1 MGDHVVFLSLHT
13 CPLVQPGRGWAGGMN
28 VYVDELARAM
38 AREGIEVDVFT
49 RRHDREV
56 PESITVEPGF
66 SLHHVEAGPPREL
79 DPGRA
84 LRYLSVYADAVIDHM
99 GFMADVGV
107 VHSHYWLSGWAG
119 LRVKR
124 HFGLPHVHSSHTL
137 GRVKEAHRRGDETP
151 ERLMRIAAEQEVIDE
166 SDVNVV
172 SGPSEQEDLISR
184 YGADPSRVSMVTPG
198 VDHDRFIP
206 GVWQA
211 ARIRLGWPDV
221 TTVLYV
227 GRIQPI
233 KGPDLA
239 IEAFAEIANQIADA
253 RLVLVG
259 APAGDDGVREMG
271 HLQRMVKSLD
281 LGHLVTFAEPVPHR
295 QLADVYRAAD
305 LVLVPSRSESFGLV
319 AAEAQ
324 ASGVPVLAASV
335 GGLRTVVGE
344 GSGGILVDGW
354 DPARWSET
362 ALRVLTDPVLHS
374 ELVAAGPRWAERF
387 SWESAVAD
395 LGAIYG
401 ALA

>member
-84 LRYLSVYADAVIDHM
+84 LRYLGVYADAVIDRM
-99 GFMADVGV
+99 GFMGDVCL

-119 LRVKR
+119 LRIKR
-124 HFGLPHVHSSHTL
+124 YFGLPHVHSSHTL
-137 GRVKEAHRRGDETP
+137 GRVNEAHRRGDETP
-151 ERLMRIAAEQEVIDE
+151 VRLLRIAAEQEVIEE

-172 SGPSEQEDLISR
+172 SDTSEREDLITR
-184 YGADPSRVSMVTPG
+184 YGADPSRISIVTPG
-198 VDHDRFIP
+198 VDHDLFVP
-206 GVWQA
+206 GVREA

-227 GRIQPI
+227 GRIQPV

-239 IEAFAEIANQIADA
+239 IEAFAEITNHFVDA

-259 APAGDDGVREMG
+259 APSGDDGAREMER
-271 HLQRMVKSLD
+271 LQGMVKRYD

-305 LVLVPSRSESFGLV
+305 LILVPSRSESFGLV

-324 ASGVPVLAASV
+324 ASGVPVVAASV

-344 GSGGILVDGW
+344 GSGGVLVGGW
-354 DPARWSET
+354 DPNLWAET
-362 ALRVLTDPVLHS
+362 ALQVLIDPVLRS
-374 ELVAAGPRWAERF
+374 KLEDAGPRWAERF
-387 SWESAVAD
+387 SWESTVAE
-395 LGAIYG
+395 LTAIYE
-401 ALA
+401 ALT

>member
-38 AREGIEVDVFT
+38 AREGIVVDVFT

-84 LRYLSVYADAVIDHM
+84 LRYLGVYADAVIDRM
-99 GFMADVGV
+99 GFMEDVCL

-119 LRVKR
+119 LRIKR
-124 HFGLPHVHSSHTL
+124 YFGLPHVHSSHTL
-137 GRVKEAHRRGDETP
+137 GRVNEAHRRGDETP

-166 SDVNVV
+166 SDVNIV
-172 SGPSEQEDLISR
+172 SGPSEQEDLVTR
-184 YGADPSRVSMVTPG
+184 YGADPSRISIVTPG
-198 VDHDRFIP
+198 VDHDRFVP
-206 GVWQA
+206 GVRQTA
-211 ARIRLGWPDV
+211 LVRLGWPDV
-221 TTVLYV
+221 TTVLFV
-227 GRIQPI
+227 GRIQPM

-239 IEAFAEIANQIADA
+239 IEAFGEIARQIADA

-259 APAGDDGVREMG
+259 APSGDDGVREME
-271 HLQRMVKSLD
+271 HLQRMVKNLD
-281 LGHLVTFAEPVPHR
+281 LDDLVTFAEPVPHR
-295 QLADVYRAAD
+295 QLADVYRAAN

-324 ASGVPVLAASV
+324 ASGVPVIAASV

-354 DPARWSET
+354 VPARWSET
-362 ALRVLTDPVLHS
+362 ALEVLTDPVLGS
-374 ELVAAGPRWAERF
+374 ELEVAGPRWAERF
-387 SWESAVAD
+387 SWESAVAQ
-395 LGAIYG
+395 LGTIYG
-401 ALA
+401 ALS

>member
-13 CPLVQPGRGWAGGMN
+13 CPLVQPGQGWAGGMN

-56 PESITVEPGF
+56 PETITVEPGF
-66 SLHHVEAGPPREL
+66 SLHHVEAGPAREL

-84 LRYLSVYADAVIDHM
+84 LRYLGVYADSVIDRM
-99 GFMADVGV
+99 GFMEDVCA

-124 HFGLPHVHSSHTL
+124 RFGLPHVHSSHTL
-137 GRVKEAHRRGDETP
+137 GRVQEASRRGDETP

-166 SDVNVV
+166 SDISVV
-172 SGPSEQEDLISR
+172 SGPSERDDLMSR
-184 YGADPSRVSMVTPG
+184 YGADPDRISIVTPG
-198 VDHDRFIP
+198 VDHDRFVP
-206 GVWQA
+206 GARRA

-221 TTVLYV
+221 TTVLFV
-227 GRIQPI
+227 GRIQPV
-233 KGPDLA
+233 KGADLA
-239 IEAFAEIANQIADA
+239 IEAFAGIASVIPDA

-259 APAGDDGVREMG
+259 APSGDDGAREMER
-271 HLQRMVKSLD
+271 LQRMVKGRD

-324 ASGVPVLAASV
+324 ASGVPVIAASV
-335 GGLRTVVGE
+335 GGLRTVVGS
-344 GSGGILVDGW
+344 GSGGILVAGW
-354 DPARWSET
+354 DPEVWAKT
-362 ALRVLTDPVLHS
+362 AIDLLTDPSLRS
-374 ELVAAGPRWAERF
+374 ELEVAGPLWAERF
-387 SWESAVAD
+387 SWESAVSKLAS
-395 LGAIYG
+395 IYE
-401 ALA
+401 ALS

>member
-1 MGDHVVFLSLHT
+1 MGDHVVFLSVHT

-66 SLHHVEAGPPREL
+66 SLHHVAAGPPREL

-84 LRYLSVYADAVIDHM
+84 LRYLGVYADGVIDRM
-99 GFMADVGV
+99 GFMDDVTV
-107 VHSHYWLSGWAG
+107 LHSHYWLSGWAG
-119 LRVKR
+119 LRIKR
-124 HFGLPHVHSSHTL
+124 RFGLPHVHSSHTL
-137 GRVKEAHRRGDETP
+137 GRVQQASRRGDETP

-166 SDVNVV
+166 SDINVV

-184 YGADPSRVSMVTPG
+184 YGADPNRISIVTPG
-198 VDHDRFIP
+198 VDHDQFVP
-206 GVWQA
+206 GVRQA
-211 ARIRLGWPDV
+211 ARMRLGWPEV
-221 TTVLYV
+221 TTLLYV
-227 GRIQPI
+227 GRIQPV

-239 IEAFAEIANQIADA
+239 IEAFADVATHIADA

-259 APAGDDGVREMG
+259 APAGDDGVREMEA
-271 HLQRMVKSLD
+271 LQRKVKSLD

-295 QLADVYRAAD
+295 QLVDVYRAAD

-324 ASGVPVLAASV
+324 AAGVPVIAASV
-335 GGLRTVVGE
+335 GGLKSVVGQ
-344 GSGGILVDGW
+344 GSGGVLVDGW
-354 DPARWSET
+354 EPSLWSET
-362 ALRVLTDPVLHS
+362 ALRVLTDPALRGQL
-374 ELVAAGPRWAERF
+374 EAAGPRWAERF
-387 SWESAVAD
+387 SWESAVAK
-395 LGAIYG
+395 LGSIYE
-401 ALA
+401 ALT

>member
-66 SLHHVEAGPPREL
+66 SLHHLEAGPPRDL

-84 LRYLSVYADAVIDHM
+84 LRYLGVYADAVIDRMSFM
-99 GFMADVGV
+99 GDVSV

-119 LRVKR
+119 LRIKR

-137 GRVKEAHRRGDETP
+137 GRVKEASRRGNETP

-172 SGPSEQEDLISR
+172 SGPSERDDLITR
-184 YGADPSRVSMVTPG
+184 YGADPSQISIVTPG
-198 VDHDRFIP
+198 VDHDHFVP
-206 GVWQA
+206 GVRQS
-211 ARIRLGWPDV
+211 ARIRLGWPGV
-221 TTVLYV
+221 PTILYV
-227 GRIQPI
+227 GRIQPM

-239 IEAFAEIANQIADA
+239 IETFAEIAAQLADT

-259 APAGDDGVREMG
+259 APAGDDGAREIE
-271 HLQRMVKSLD
+271 HLQRIVKSLN

-324 ASGVPVLAASV
+324 AAGVPVIAASV
-335 GGLRTVVGE
+335 GGLKTVVGP
-344 GSGGILVDGW
+344 GSGGILIEGW
-354 DPARWSET
+354 DPRCWSET
-362 ALRVLTDPVLHS
+362 ALQVLTDANLRRKL
-374 ELVAAGPRWAERF
+374 EEAGPRWADRF
-387 SWESAVAD
+387 SWESAIAE
-395 LGAIYG
+395 LGSIYE
-401 ALA
+401 ALN

>member
-84 LRYLSVYADAVIDHM
+84 LRYLGVYADAVIDRL
-99 GFMADVGV
+99 GFMDDVCV

-119 LRVKR
+119 LRIKR
-124 HFGLPHVHSSHTL
+124 HFGLPHIHSSHTL
-137 GRVKEAHRRGDETP
+137 GRVKEASRRGDGNP
-151 ERLMRIAAEQEVIDE
+151 ERLMRIAAEQEVIEE
-166 SDVNVV
+166 SDINVV
-172 SGPSEQEDLISR
+172 SGPSEREDLVSR
-184 YGADPSRVSMVTPG
+184 YGADSRRISIVTPG
-198 VDHDRFIP
+198 VDHDHFVP
-206 GVWQA
+206 GVRQS
-211 ARIRLGWPDV
+211 ARIRLGWPEV

-227 GRIQPI
+227 GRIQPV

-239 IEAFAEIANQIADA
+239 IEAFAKIAARVADA

-259 APAGDDGVREMG
+259 APAGDDGSREME
-271 HLQRMVKSLD
+271 HLQRMVKTLG

-324 ASGVPVLAASV
+324 ASGVPVIAASV
-335 GGLRTVVGE
+335 GGLKTVVGQ

-354 DPARWSET
+354 DPARWSEK
-362 ALRVLTDPVLHS
+362 ALQVLIDRDLRS
-374 ELVAAGPRWAERF
+374 QLEADGPLWAERF
-387 SWESAVAD
+387 SWESAVNE
-395 LGAIYG
+395 LGSIYG
-401 ALA
+401 TLS